1 LREEHRLRV
10 FEKRVQRKIFGSE
23 RDKVTGEWRTLH
35 NEELDDL
42 YSSPNVFPMIQPR
55 RMRWVGHL
63 GCMGD
68 RRDE

>member
-1 LREEHRLRV
+1 
-10 FEKRVQRKIFGSE
+10 VQRNIFGSE

-35 NEELDDL
+35 NEKLDDL
-42 YSSPNVFPMIQPR
+42 YSSPNIFLMIQPR

-63 GCMGD
+63 ACMGD